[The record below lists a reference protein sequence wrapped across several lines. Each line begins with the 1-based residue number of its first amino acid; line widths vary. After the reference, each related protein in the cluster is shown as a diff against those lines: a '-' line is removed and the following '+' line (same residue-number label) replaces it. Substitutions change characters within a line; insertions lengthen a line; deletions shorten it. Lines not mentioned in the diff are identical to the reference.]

1 MFFQRKKDKE
11 VDVASLN
18 EILEIGK
25 RLMHIIYIVT
35 IVVLVLLATSVLREW
50 KLFSILGEL
59 LVVISPLFIGIIIA
73 WLFDPFVT
81 WLQSKK
87 IPRIFGCIIAYLL
100 LLAILFTI
108 MYAFIPLFID
118 QLGDFIGTIPDIFA
132 DLKKFAINIFK
143 FFGRN
148 GADAKIIQTQV
159 FAWLEEFAVGLTTS
173 LPNLIFN
180 LGKAIFNGGLN
191 TVLGLMIGFYMLFDF
206 NKIND
211 TIISNL
217 PVSWRKNYCE
227 LGTRINTSLRNYVQG
242 ILLIMFLVFITQSIG
257 LTIAGI
263 KAPLIF
269 ALFCALTD
277 IIPYFGPYI
286 GAIPAIIVGFTV
298 SPLTGILCIVSI
310 LVVQGL
316 ENNFYQPLIMGHAM
330 KLHPV
335 TIMASLL
342 IFQHFFGIIG
352 MVVAT
357 PVVACFK
364 VVFTFV
370 NEKLNLTEKIL
381 KENIE

>member
-35 IVVLVLLATSVLREW
+35 IVVLVLLATSILREW

-87 IPRIFGCIIAYLL
+87 IPRILGCIIAYLL
-100 LLAILFTI
+100 LIAILFTI

-148 GADAKIIQTQV
+148 GADAKIIQTRV
-159 FAWLEEFAVGLTTS
+159 FDWLEEFAIGLTTS

-206 NKIND
+206 DKIND
-211 TIISNL
+211 AIISNL

>member
-87 IPRIFGCIIAYLL
+87 IPRILGCIIAYLL
-100 LLAILFTI
+100 LIAILFTI

-148 GADAKIIQTQV
+148 GADAKIIQTRV
-159 FAWLEEFAVGLTTS
+159 FDWLEEFAIGLTTS

-211 TIISNL
+211 AIISNL

>member
-100 LLAILFTI
+100 LIAILFTI

-118 QLGDFIGTIPDIFA
+118 HLGDFIGTIPDIFA

-148 GADAKIIQTQV
+148 GADAKIIQTRV
-159 FAWLEEFAVGLTTS
+159 FAWLEDFAVGLTTS

-211 TIISNL
+211 AIISNL

-364 VVFTFV
+364 VIFTFV

>member
-1 MFFQRKKDKE
+1 MFFQKKKDKE

-35 IVVLVLLATSVLREW
+35 IVVLVLLATSILREW

-59 LVVISPLFIGIIIA
+59 LVVISPLFIGIVIA

-87 IPRIFGCIIAYLL
+87 VPRILGCIIAYLL
-100 LLAILFTI
+100 LIAILFTV

-118 QLGDFIGTIPDIFA
+118 QLGDFIGTIPDIFT

-148 GADAKIIQTQV
+148 GADAKIIQTRV
-159 FAWLEEFAVGLTTS
+159 FAFLEEFATGLTTS

-180 LGKAIFNGGLN
+180 LGKSIFNGGLN
-191 TVLGLMIGFYMLFDF
+191 AVLGLMIGFYMLFDF

-211 TIISNL
+211 AIVSNL

-257 LTIAGI
+257 LTLAGI

-298 SPLTGILCIVSI
+298 SPLTGILCIASI
-310 LVVQGL
+310 LVVQAL

-381 KENIE
+381 KENND

>member
-11 VDVASLN
+11 VDVASLY

-87 IPRIFGCIIAYLL
+87 IPRILGCIIAYLL
-100 LLAILFTI
+100 LIAILFTI

-148 GADAKIIQTQV
+148 GADAKIIQTRV
-159 FAWLEEFAVGLTTS
+159 FAWLEDFAVGLTTS

-211 TIISNL
+211 AIISNL

-364 VVFTFV
+364 VIFTFV

>member
-100 LLAILFTI
+100 LIAILFTI

-132 DLKKFAINIFK
+132 DLKNFAINIFK

-148 GADAKIIQTQV
+148 GADAKIIQTRV
-159 FAWLEEFAVGLTTS
+159 FAWLEDFAVGLTTS

-211 TIISNL
+211 AIISNL

-364 VVFTFV
+364 VIFTFV

>member
-1 MFFQRKKDKE
+1 MFFQKKKDTE
-11 VDVASLN
+11 VDITSLN

-35 IVVLVLLATSVLREW
+35 IVVLILLATSILREW
-50 KLFSILGEL
+50 KVFVLLREL
-59 LVVISPLFIGIIIA
+59 LVVISPLFIGILIA
-73 WLFDPFVT
+73 WLFEPFVT
-81 WLQSKK
+81 WLQRKK
-87 IPRIFGCIIAYLL
+87 IPRVIGCIIAYLL
-100 LLAILFTI
+100 LIASLFTVF
-108 MYAFIPLFID
+108 YAFVPLFID
-118 QLGDFIGTIPDIFA
+118 QIGEFIKTIPDIFT
-132 DLKKFAINIFK
+132 DLKNFANSFFD

-148 GADAKIIQTQV
+148 GIDAKIVEQNV
-159 FAWLEEFAVGLTTS
+159 YEWLETFATGLTTS
-173 LPNLIFN
+173 LPNMILNI
-180 LGKAIFNGGLN
+180 GKSIFNGGLSA
-191 TVLGLMIGFYMLFDF
+191 VLGLMIGFYMLYDF

-211 TIISNL
+211 VILKSIPN
-217 PVSWRKNYCE
+217 SWQKNYSE
-227 LGTRINTSLRNYVQG
+227 LGMRINTSLRNYVQG

-286 GAIPAIIVGFTV
+286 GAVPAIIVGFTV

-310 LVVQGL
+310 LVVQLL

-357 PVVACFK
+357 PVVASIK
-364 VVFTFV
+364 VIFMFI
-370 NEKLNLTEKIL
+370 NEKVNIFEKII
-381 KENIE
+381 KENN

>member
-100 LLAILFTI
+100 LIAILFTI

-148 GADAKIIQTQV
+148 GADAKIIQTRV
-159 FAWLEEFAVGLTTS
+159 FAWLEDFAVGLTTS

-191 TVLGLMIGFYMLFDF
+191 TVLGLMIVFYMLFDF

-211 TIISNL
+211 AIISNL

-364 VVFTFV
+364 VIFTFV

>member
-59 LVVISPLFIGIIIA
+59 LVVLSPLFIGIIIA

-100 LLAILFTI
+100 LIAILFTI

-148 GADAKIIQTQV
+148 GADAKIIQTRV
-159 FAWLEEFAVGLTTS
+159 FAWLEDFAVGLTTS

-211 TIISNL
+211 AIISNL

-364 VVFTFV
+364 VIFTFV